1 MDGIGF
7 LIAIAS
13 FVIAIIALNKAARL
27 DTLTS
32 QLKMQLMQLTTE
44 LNELRK
50 AIVHR
55 PVPEPTELLP
65 MSKSHVPEPPPEQP
79 AKKPARAAAT
89 KAKAQV
95 RKSEPVAPPVIAVEP
110 LLQRPPEVPAIDTQ
124 RTTPPPPPPPP
135 PPPKPAP
142 RGGDMEQALASR
154 WFVWIGG
161 IAIAIGGLLFVKY
174 AYDNG
179 YISPAFQIFLALL
192 AAACLVAAG
201 EWLRRKGRGNADDYV
216 PAALSA
222 AGIVVAFGAIYA
234 AYALYQ
240 LISPT
245 TAFLCLGIV
254 GVGAMALS
262 RLQGPLIAALG
273 LLGSYAPPILVS
285 TDQPSAVGFFPYLAV
300 ILGASFATL
309 RGRNW
314 WWLGY
319 ASIAGS
325 FLWTMAWF
333 AGPFTA
339 DDTLIIGVF
348 AHLVGLVAM
357 YAISG
362 RAILAEQSGQLYP
375 QVIIPDPLA
384 IGLAGVVAQNVI
396 LLGLC
401 HASNHSTLALEL
413 FLLAV
418 AGLVAL
424 AWAKDGLNVL
434 APVASLVAL
443 AGIIGWNDVAFHV
456 WAMDENG
463 LWSSV
468 PGPEVSRYLRWT
480 LFTGAALTLA
490 GLAGLR
496 AKGGHW
502 LWAQMASGS
511 AVLFIAAAWG
521 RADSQMAEGAWAAL
535 AAVSAI
541 VPLAA
546 AKLLTAD
553 HEGDGNRAGG
563 ILAAGAALLLAF
575 AADRLFDGVWLTLA
589 LAVLA
594 AAYAYGSSMLRA
606 YLMGPITS
614 ALATVVTLKLFLSR
628 ELWSTDHSLP
638 LGQHWPLYG
647 YGVPVVLFLLG
658 SRWLKSAGHL
668 RSALSLEGASLGLAV
683 SLASLEIRVLIGG
696 GVASDTMTLLELS
709 THILTWLGAAL
720 GLLYRQKLYSSF
732 IVLWG
737 ARILFAGSAIA
748 IIGGSLLVLNPAIS
762 RDALQGGAVFNALL
776 LAYFA
781 PAVLIWFIARRLA
794 GIGLEHAR
802 PWAELLSLGLAVV
815 YLSLEWKRL
824 YTDQWMI
831 LPATDEVEAA
841 IHVLIWLGV
850 CCLLL
855 YRAGILSNVAQQ
867 TGARALL
874 VLSAA
879 AIVLGA
885 LGIFNP
891 VVSGQPVLGNVAFNS
906 LILAYLAP
914 VVLLGLIARRL
925 AGIGW
930 EQIRPAVGLLALML
944 VFVYVTLETK
954 RVFQGPV
961 LVAHSQSIA
970 ESYAYSAVWLALA
983 LALFVAGIRLGRQV
997 VRYAGLGVM
1006 TLVVLKVFLWDMSSL
1021 EGLYRIASFV
1031 GLGLCL
1037 VAIGWLYQK
1046 FVQKP
1051 GKDAA
1056 A

>member
-13 FVIAIIALNKAARL
+13 FVMAIIALNKTAKL
-27 DTLTS
+27 DVLVS
-32 QLKMQLMQLTTE
+32 QLKMQLTQLTTE
-44 LNELRK
+44 LGLLRK
-50 AIVHR
+50 AAADR
-55 PVPEPTELLP
+55 PPAEPAKP
-65 MSKSHVPEPPPEQP
+65 MPVAETRVPEPPQQP
-79 AKKPARAAAT
+79 AVKKPARAAAVKT
-89 KAKAQV
+89 KTEAK
-95 RKSEPVAPPVIAVEP
+95 KSEPVTPPVIVPEP
-110 LLQRPPEVPAIDTQ
+110 LIQRPREEPVVHVQ
-124 RTTPPPPPPPP
+124 RTAPPPPPPL
-135 PPPKPAP
+135 PPKPAL

-234 AYALYQ
+234 AYALYE

-245 TAFLCLGIV
+245 TAFVGLGII
-254 GVGAMALS
+254 GIGAMALS

-273 LLGSYAPPILVS
+273 LLGSYVTPVLVS
-285 TDQPSAVGFFPYLAV
+285 TDNPSAVGFFPYLAV

-309 RGRNW
+309 RGKDW

-319 ASIAGS
+319 AAIAGS

-333 AGPFTA
+333 AGPYTTG
-339 DDTLIIGVF
+339 DTLIVGVF

-357 YAISG
+357 YAVSG
-362 RAILAEQSGQLYP
+362 RAILAEQSGQLFPSLNIP
-375 QVIIPDPLA
+375 QPLA
-384 IGLAGVVAQNVI
+384 IGLSGVVAQNAM

-401 HASNHSTLALEL
+401 YASGHTTLALVLLL
-413 FLLAV
+413 FAA

-424 AWAKDGLNVL
+424 AWLKDGLNIL
-434 APVASLVAL
+434 APAATLVAL
-443 AGIIGWNDVAFHV
+443 AGMIGWDGVAFHV

-468 PGPEVSRYLRWT
+468 PGPEVSRYFRWT
-480 LFTGAALTLA
+480 LFTGTALTIA
-490 GLAGLR
+490 GLAGLK
-496 AKGGHW
+496 AKRGHW
-502 LWAQMASGS
+502 LWALMASGS
-511 AVLFIAAAWG
+511 ALLFIAAAWG
-521 RADSQMAEGAWAAL
+521 RADSQMAEGAWAVIAAIS
-535 AAVSAI
+535 AAVL
-541 VPLAA
+541 LAA
-546 AKLLTAD
+546 AKLLTA
-553 HEGDGNRAGG
+553 EQNGDGNLAGG
-563 ILAAGAALLLAF
+563 ILAAGAALLLTF

-594 AAYAYGSSMLRA
+594 AAYAWGSSLLRA

-614 ALATVVTLKLFLSR
+614 AFATMVTLKLFVSR
-628 ELWSTDHSLP
+628 ELWNTDHTLP

-647 YGVPVVLFLLG
+647 YGAPVVLFLLG
-658 SRWLKSAGHL
+658 SRWLKAAGHL
-668 RSALSLEGASLGLAV
+668 RSSLSLEGASLGLAI

-696 GVASDTMTLLELS
+696 GVASETMTLLELS

-732 IVLWG
+732 IVSWG
-737 ARILFAGSAIA
+737 ARLLLGGSAIA
-748 IIGGSLLVLNPAIS
+748 IIGGSLLALNPAIS
-762 RDALQGGAVFNALL
+762 RDVLQGGAVFNSLL
-776 LAYFA
+776 LAYLA

-794 GIGLEHAR
+794 GIGLERAR
-802 PWAELLSLGLAVV
+802 PYAELLSLGLAVV

-824 YTDQWMI
+824 YTDQWLR
-831 LPATDEVEAA
+831 LPAADEVEAA

-850 CCLLL
+850 CCVLL
-855 YRAGILSNVAQQ
+855 YRSGLLSALAQQ
-867 TGARALL
+867 TGARSLL

-879 AIVLGA
+879 AIVFGA
-885 LGIFNP
+885 LAAYNP

-914 VVLLGLIARRL
+914 VVLLGFVARRF
-925 AGIGW
+925 ASIEW
-930 EQIRPAVGLLALML
+930 ELFRPAVGLLALLL

-961 LVAHSQSIA
+961 LVAHSLSVA

-1051 GKDAA
+1051 SKDAA

>member
-50 AIVHR
+50 TIVQR
-55 PVPEPTELLP
+55 PAPEPTEPLP
-65 MSKSHVPEPPPEQP
+65 MPKAHEPEPPPEQP
-79 AKKPARAAAT
+79 ANKPARAAAT
-89 KAKAQV
+89 KSKAQV

-110 LLQRPPEVPAIDTQ
+110 LAQRPPEVPVIDTQ
-124 RTTPPPPPPPP
+124 RTTPPTPPPPPP
-135 PPPKPAP
+135 EPAP

-192 AAACLVAAG
+192 AAACLIAAG

-245 TAFLCLGIV
+245 TAFIGLGIV

-273 LLGSYAPPILVS
+273 LLGSYATPILVS
-285 TDQPSAVGFFPYLAV
+285 TGQPSAVGFFPYLAV

-319 ASIAGS
+319 AAIAGS
-325 FLWTMAWF
+325 FLWTMAWI

-339 DDTLIIGVF
+339 GDTLIIGVF

-357 YAISG
+357 YAVSG
-362 RAILAEQSGQLYP
+362 RAILAGQSGQLYP

-384 IGLAGVVAQNVI
+384 IGLAGVVAQNVM

-401 HASNHSTLALEL
+401 HASNHSTLALVL
-413 FLLAV
+413 FLLAI

-424 AWAKDGLNVL
+424 ALAKDGLNVL

-443 AGIIGWNDVAFHV
+443 AGFIGWNDVAFHV
-456 WAMDENG
+456 WAMEENG
-463 LWSSV
+463 LWTSV

-480 LFTGAALTLA
+480 LFTGVALTLA

-502 LWAQMASGS
+502 LWALMASGS
-511 AVLFIAAAWG
+511 ALLFIAAAWG
-521 RADSQMAEGAWAAL
+521 RADSQMAEGAWAAI
-535 AAVSAI
+535 AVISAI
-541 VPLAA
+541 VLLAA

-553 HEGDGNRAGG
+553 HNVDGNRAGG
-563 ILAAGAALLLAF
+563 ILAAGAALLLTF
-575 AADRLFDGVWLTLA
+575 AADRLFDGVSLTLA
-589 LAVLA
+589 MAVLA
-594 AAYAYGSSMLRA
+594 AVYAYGSSMLRA

-628 ELWSTDHSLP
+628 ELWGTDHSLP

-647 YGVPVVLFLLG
+647 YGAPVVLFLLG
-658 SRWLKSAGHL
+658 SRWLKAAGHL

-737 ARILFAGSAIA
+737 ARILLAGSAIA
-748 IIGGSLLVLNPAIS
+748 IIGGSLLVFNPAIS
-762 RDALQGGAVFNALL
+762 QEALQGGAVFNA
-776 LAYFA
+776 
-781 PAVLIWFIARRLA
+781 
-794 GIGLEHAR
+794 
-802 PWAELLSLGLAVV
+802 
-815 YLSLEWKRL
+815 
-824 YTDQWMI
+824 
-831 LPATDEVEAA
+831 
-841 IHVLIWLGV
+841 
-850 CCLLL
+850 
-855 YRAGILSNVAQQ
+855 
-867 TGARALL
+867 
-874 VLSAA
+874 
-879 AIVLGA
+879 
-885 LGIFNP
+885 
-891 VVSGQPVLGNVAFNS
+891 

-914 VVLLGLIARRL
+914 VVLLGLAARRL

-930 EQIRPAVGLLALML
+930 EQVRPAVGLLALIL

-954 RVFQGPV
+954 RMFQGPV
-961 LVAHSQSIA
+961 LVAPSLSIA